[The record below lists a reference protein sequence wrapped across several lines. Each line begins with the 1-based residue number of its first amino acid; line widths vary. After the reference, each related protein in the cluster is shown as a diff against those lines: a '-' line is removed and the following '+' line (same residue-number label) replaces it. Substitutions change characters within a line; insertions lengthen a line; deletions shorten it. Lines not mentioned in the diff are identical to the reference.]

1 MSTFFCEHCSR
12 ETEFLPVFKAVKTAG
27 VSRSTIYYWMDRSWI
42 HWRELPS
49 SRRVICIE
57 SLSKPGR
64 QDSEQSVTPVAI
76 KPAVA

>member
-1 MSTFFCEHCSR
+1 MSTFFCQQCSK

-49 SRRVICIE
+49 SRRIICVE

-64 QDSEQSVTPVAI
+64 TDSLHSEI